1 MNVAVSMRITN
12 EVNYH
17 EIRDSISH
25 DLVNNLVNQNLVPI
39 PIPNS
44 DLDPAKYFKKIPIDG
59 LILSGGDDL
68 IFEENLSQEKK
79 NKYKRDK
86 VELNLL
92 NFALSKKIPII
103 GICRGMQLINIHFGG
118 KLTLLSKKSH
128 INTNHQVTTVVKTNI
143 FPEKK
148 FIVNSFHKNI
158 IKKEE
163 MSSEFFEIL
172 YSEDD
177 SVESFVHKKLPI
189 IGVMFH
195 PERKFKQDRIHNFFT
210 NLFYKN
216 VFNFLLERKWIP

>member
-39 PIPNS
+39 LIPNS
-44 DLDPAKYFKKIPIDG
+44 DLELDKFFKKIPIDG

-68 IFEENLSQEKK
+68 IFEKNLSQEKK

-86 VELNLL
+86 VERNLL
-92 NFALSKKIPII
+92 NFALCKKIPII

-118 KLTLLSKKSH
+118 KLTLLSKKDH
-128 INTNHQVTTVVKTNI
+128 INTNHVVTNIVNTNI

-148 FIVNSFHKNI
+148 FIVNSFHQNI
-158 IKKEE
+158 IKKED
-163 MSSEFFEIL
+163 MASEFFEIL
-172 YSEDD
+172 YSEDN
-177 SVESFVHKKLPI
+177 SVESFAHKELPI

-195 PERKFKQDRIHNFFT
+195 PERKFKQDRINTFFT

-216 VFNFLLERKWIP
+216 VFNFLLERK